1 MFCCTVLEH
10 IWTPGDDN
18 IVSVVIM
25 TFRFQ
30 VGADKEENAE

>member
-1 MFCCTVLEH
+1 VLEH

>member
-1 MFCCTVLEH
+1 VHEH
-10 IWTPGDDN
+10 IWTTGDDN

-30 VGADKEENAE
+30 VGAERRKMQNVFCF